1 MATFNAKAN
10 ELINT
15 NVTDEFLTATASEVL
30 QAMPITDLIRY
41 ASETEVADA
50 NGFDSQNK
58 RILGVLRAGYTAQEV
73 ELGLQNQV
81 VDSGSIHFSATRSP
95 VYYYDGGNIFAKPD
109 PTADEKAVIKF
120 IAEPTVEGTDSSIAG
135 FPDTAEYA
143 VVLGACVKQLTKE
156 IDSAMLEE
164 DVEIAQGLKMQLD
177 TLQGL
182 YQAELQRLG
191 GIQ

>member
-41 ASETEVADA
+41 ADTAEVTD
-50 NGFDSQNK
+50 NSGFNSQNK
-58 RILGVLRAGYTAQEV
+58 RVLGVLRHGYTAQEV

-95 VYYYDGGNIFAKPD
+95 VYYYDSGNIFAKPD
-109 PTADEKAVIKF
+109 PTAEEKVIVKF
-120 IAEPTVEGTDSSIAG
+120 ISEPTVQGTDSSITG

-156 IDSAMLEE
+156 IDDAMGEE
-164 DVEIAQGLKMQLD
+164 DVEIAQGLKLQLD

>member
-41 ASETEVADA
+41 ADTTEVTDDS
-50 NGFDSQNK
+50 GFNSQNK
-58 RILGVLRAGYTAQEV
+58 RVLGVLRHGYTAQEV

-95 VYYYDGGNIFAKPD
+95 VYYYDSGNIFAKPD
-109 PTADEKAVIKF
+109 PTTEEKMIVKF
-120 IAEPTVEGTDSSIAG
+120 ISEPTVQGTDSSITG

-156 IDSAMLEE
+156 IDNAMGVE
-164 DVEIAQGLKMQLD
+164 DVEIAQGLKLQLD